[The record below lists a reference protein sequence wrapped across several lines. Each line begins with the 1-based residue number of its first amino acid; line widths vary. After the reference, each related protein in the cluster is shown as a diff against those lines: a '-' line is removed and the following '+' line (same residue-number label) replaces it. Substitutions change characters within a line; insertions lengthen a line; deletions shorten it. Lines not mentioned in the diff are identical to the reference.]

1 MTIDGG
7 GHGERYSFHFEV
19 SASGTVKCRF
29 GSDLAGRRLGAP
41 ADRTKPVDLDDLLRR
56 LDVSR
61 LKQLR
66 QARMPA
72 IPPCSL
78 VGRLEVFDGEQQL
91 QIVFMA
97 DEGQARQAGY
107 RMPPAVARAV
117 DVLYDL
123 GAKCL
128 GLKGKKAIRP

>member
-1 MTIDGG
+1 
-7 GHGERYSFHFEV
+7 
-19 SASGTVKCRF
+19 
-29 GSDLAGRRLGAP
+29 
-41 ADRTKPVDLDDLLRR
+41 
-56 LDVSR
+56 
-61 LKQLR
+61 
-66 QARMPA
+66 
-72 IPPCSL
+72 
-78 VGRLEVFDGEQQL
+78 LEVFDGEQQL

-107 RMPPAVARAV
+107 RMPPTVARAV